1 MAFPTSFPF
10 ERGANL
16 WGQRSAN
23 ATVVP
28 SVSRKST
35 TGCSRKVRP
44 RGVPPISSDHAAAYH
59 AFRKYFA
66 IFFSRI
72 VTVHSRSLPG
82 FHSYRSIRQAPTKI
96 SPRRRRSRSRTHT
109 RWSRR
114 KYGAHRSE
122 EHTSELQSL
131 MRTSYAGLCLK
142 KKNT

>member
-66 IFFSRI
+66 IFF
-72 VTVHSRSLPG
+72 
-82 FHSYRSIRQAPTKI
+82 
-96 SPRRRRSRSRTHT
+96 
-109 RWSRR
+109 
-114 KYGAHRSE
+114 RSE
-122 EHTSELQSL
+122 ARRVGKSVSVRVDLGGRRIIQ
-131 MRTSYAGLCLK
+131 K
-142 KKNT
+142 KQTTL

>member
-82 FHSYRSIRQAPTKI
+82 FHSYRSIRQAP
-96 SPRRRRSRSRTHT
+96 
-109 RWSRR
+109 
-114 KYGAHRSE
+114 RSE

-131 MRTSYAGLCLK
+131 MRISFAVFCLT
-142 KKNT
+142 KKNR